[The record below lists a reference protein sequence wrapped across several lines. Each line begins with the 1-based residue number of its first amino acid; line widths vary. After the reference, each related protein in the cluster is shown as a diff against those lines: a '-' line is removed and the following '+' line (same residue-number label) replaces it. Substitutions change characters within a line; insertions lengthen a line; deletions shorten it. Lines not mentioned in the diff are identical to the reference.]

1 MKKISTFYNVS
12 YLENNVKIF
21 HLISFNLYENQNVY
35 FDFNIVKG
43 DKYKVLVNF
52 FQSQRNNNHISILDF
67 NFLDQYLN
75 SNSRVGLF
83 LTQLMKKYGR
93 ELNIV
98 NIINILELNWIWDR
112 KINLLN
118 NNDIKIAKLLLVFVL
133 NPKIVILPEI
143 NLDSFNQ
150 INEIKW
156 NYVNLLLKKLNISIV
171 TNFLSKDT
179 EKYLIDRII
188 TIDNSKIIK
197 DVLIERNITIKP
209 WVDLISK
216 PISSIIEEDKLE
228 ESISSKEVVE
238 NKISLEVIH
247 SKYDNLSKLKQKINN
262 VNFADCSTSEQRST
276 YEQLKNVEIFLEEVD
291 PTGECDP
298 GTKLFSENLN
308 EKIEDGFFQEDLFK
322 DKKGKEWLF

>member
-21 HLISFNLYENQNVY
+21 HLISFNLYENQNIY

-52 FQSQRNNNHISILDF
+52 FQSQRNNNDISILDF

-150 INEIKW
+150 INEVKW

-209 WVDLISK
+209 WVDLVSK
-216 PISSIIEEDKLE
+216 PTSSIIEEDKLE
-228 ESISSKEVVE
+228 ESISSKEIVE

-262 VNFADCSTSEQRST
+262 VNFADCTTSEQRST
-276 YEQLKNVEIFLEEVD
+276 YEQLKNVKIFLEEVD

-298 GTKLFSENLN
+298 GTKLFSKNPN